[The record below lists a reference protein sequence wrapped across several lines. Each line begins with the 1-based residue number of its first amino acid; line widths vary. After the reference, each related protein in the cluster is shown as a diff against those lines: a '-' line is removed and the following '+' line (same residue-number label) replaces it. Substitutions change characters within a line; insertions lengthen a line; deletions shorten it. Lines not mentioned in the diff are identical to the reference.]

1 MAPNATRDAYCSA
14 FGPDLLLPVKNV
26 CSTLDGLSNFCE
38 RVDMSGAIIQ
48 NDCAERLA
56 LGLHNSSASAAAR
69 IEPEEI
75 SEDAGDQRLDQAPA
89 GSSEDD
95 WVLENRPK
103 RIAIFVE
110 PSPWS

>member
-1 MAPNATRDAYCSA
+1 MAPNATRDAHCNA
-14 FGPDLLLPVKNV
+14 FGPDLLLPSRNS
-26 CSTLDGLSNFCE
+26 CSAIDGLSGFCE

-48 NDCAERLA
+48 DDCAKRLA
-56 LGLHNSSASAAAR
+56 LGLHHSSASAAAR
-69 IEPEEI
+69 IEPEDI

-89 GSSEDD
+89 GSSDDD